1 MLPAWSY
8 LGKFEQLSCLFLWA
22 IVFPP
27 QLMHYPYYMN
37 IQCVQSIKHFWINKH
52 LQHMRWCTKKSLSMV
67 NNILPSLRID
77 KLARDALFSL
87 VGPLRIVTMLPSN
100 PIITDLPPPPENKGY
115 EIMPG
120 FIKACLGLELICD
133 KVPNKHLIQVRQN
146 IWVIEIFSP
155 VCCSWDSSGRAY
167 DESHQVYRPT
177 GPTNRLAWVLAWSGH
192 NLSKTGISWSMYTN
206 KCFSYVLFMLNIQ
219 NITIVRKLGNPSK
232 NT

>member
-1 MLPAWSY
+1 MCPVNY
-8 LGKFEQLSCLFLWA
+8 T
-22 IVFPP
+22 
-27 QLMHYPYYMN
+27 
-37 IQCVQSIKHFWINKH
+37 HFWISKH
-52 LQHMRWCTKKSLSMV
+52 LQHIRWCTKKSLSMV
-67 NNILPSLRID
+67 KKTFFLVWGSISSLIFIRGPSW
-77 KLARDALFSL
+77 
-87 VGPLRIVTMLPSN
+87 IVTMLPSN

-133 KVPNKHLIQVRQN
+133 KVPNKHLIQVSQN
-146 IWVIEIFSP
+146 IWVIEIFSL

-192 NLSKTGISWSMYTN
+192 NLSKTGISWNMYTN
-206 KCFSYVLFMLNIQ
+206 KCFSCVLFMLNIQ
-219 NITIVRKLGNPSK
+219 NIAIVRKLGNPSK